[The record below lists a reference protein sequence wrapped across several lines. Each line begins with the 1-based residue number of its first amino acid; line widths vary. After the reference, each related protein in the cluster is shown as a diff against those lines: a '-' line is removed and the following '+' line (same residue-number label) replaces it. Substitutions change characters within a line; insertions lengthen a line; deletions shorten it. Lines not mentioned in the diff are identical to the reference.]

1 MYDFQSISCLVKS
14 GRART
19 IDYNWVFSSVTVVPK
34 WLLNSTKLQN
44 TLHFRNIN
52 VWLTQKSDF
61 TDNQDFREIYVE
73 GLMETLVTAFL
84 FHIL

>member
-1 MYDFQSISCLVKS
+1 MPGVSLIENLRNINYMYDFQSISCLVKS

-44 TLHFRNIN
+44 TTF
-52 VWLTQKSDF
+52 
-61 TDNQDFREIYVE
+61 
-73 GLMETLVTAFL
+73 
-84 FHIL
+84 